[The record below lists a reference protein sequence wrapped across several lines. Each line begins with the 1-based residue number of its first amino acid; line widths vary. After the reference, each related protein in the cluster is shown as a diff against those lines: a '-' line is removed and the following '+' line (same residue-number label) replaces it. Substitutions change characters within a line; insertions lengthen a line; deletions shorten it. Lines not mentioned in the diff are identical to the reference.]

1 MRIRAGT
8 DNFLH
13 RVTTE
18 WLILAPNL
26 MPGRF
31 GSIMF
36 LYSST
41 PTTAPYTPTN
51 HHKSTDNG
59 GDHSGGS
66 GSSGSG
72 GTSSTVVAL
81 LVTLVVLMVAAIF
94 LGFIFYKKERR

>member
-1 MRIRAGT
+1 MRIR

-26 MPGRF
+26 MPKN

-41 PTTAPYTPTN
+41 PTTAPYTLTN

-81 LVTLVVLMVAAIF
+81 LVTLVVRMVAAIF